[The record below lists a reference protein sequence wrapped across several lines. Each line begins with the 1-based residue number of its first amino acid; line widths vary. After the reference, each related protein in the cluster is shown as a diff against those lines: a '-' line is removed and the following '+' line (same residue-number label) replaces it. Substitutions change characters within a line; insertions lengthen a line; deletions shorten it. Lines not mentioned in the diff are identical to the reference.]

1 MREQTEEGILKP
13 VVTRDIYQMI
23 NGVPMGTQPVSMY
36 PHWTERWDGED
47 KTSWLWVAQKG
58 GQGAVDISGSS
69 YKQEGILSQMFLSK
83 SYPEGFV
90 PVGVID
96 MQFLTMANW

>member
-1 MREQTEEGILKP
+1 
-13 VVTRDIYQMI
+13 
-23 NGVPMGTQPVSMY
+23 MGTQPVSMY

-69 YKQEGILSQMFLSK
+69 YKQEGICLKCSLVNHIQKDLFR
-83 SYPEGFV
+83 
-90 PVGVID
+90 
-96 MQFLTMANW
+96 